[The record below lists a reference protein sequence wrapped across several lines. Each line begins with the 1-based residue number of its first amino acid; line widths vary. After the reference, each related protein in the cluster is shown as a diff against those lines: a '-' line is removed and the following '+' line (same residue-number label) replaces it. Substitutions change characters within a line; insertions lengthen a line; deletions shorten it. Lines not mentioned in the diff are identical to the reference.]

1 MFKNS
6 LNLIL
11 VLFTL
16 SVTNVSATL
25 ITSEDFTSGATGW
38 SNNSTSFINGD
49 RVLGGF
55 NLFGAGA
62 FAQKTFSLSGNQT
75 SVNINLDFWKG
86 DSWDNESFFVHID
99 GNLLFSQS
107 YMYYHGTQVAGQP
120 HANWNEL
127 LVPISLNYNT
137 TATSLTVR
145 FSSSLNQSPNDE
157 WWAVDNVVI
166 NDNAVVN
173 NVSVPEPSTLAIF
186 ALGIMGLVSRRSFLL
201 NKKQ

>member
-11 VLFTL
+11 VLLTL

-38 SNNSTSFINGD
+38 SNNSTSLINGD

-62 FAQKTFSLSGNQT
+62 FAQKTFTLSGNQT
-75 SVNINLDFWKG
+75 SVNVNLDFWKG
-86 DSWDNESFFVHID
+86 DSWDGESFFVYVN

-107 YMYYHGTQVAGQP
+107 YVYHQGTQVAGQQ
-120 HANWNEL
+120 HASWNEL

-145 FSSSLNQSPNDE
+145 FSSSLNQNPTDE

-166 NDNAVVN
+166 NDN
-173 NVSVPEPSTLAIF
+173 VSVPEPTTLAIF
-186 ALGIMGLVSRRSFLL
+186 ALGIMGLASRRF
-201 NKKQ
+201 KKQ